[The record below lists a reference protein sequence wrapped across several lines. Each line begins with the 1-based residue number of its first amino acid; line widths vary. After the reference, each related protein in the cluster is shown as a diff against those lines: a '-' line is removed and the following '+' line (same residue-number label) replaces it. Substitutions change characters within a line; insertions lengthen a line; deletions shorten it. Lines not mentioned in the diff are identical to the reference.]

1 MRLRE
6 QQLKQAYELKELLRQ
21 LREDIVKLQRLQ
33 A

>member
-6 QQLKQAYELKELLRQ
+6 QQLKQALELKALLQQ

-33 A
+33 R